1 MFLQVYKYLF
11 CNNANIQN
19 LLRVEFYICNGRES
33 SNVLKKICFFES
45 CTFSVWYLLNHPKV
59 LEKNSFDS

>member
-11 CNNANIQN
+11 CNNANTQN

-33 SNVLKKICFFES
+33 SNVLKKFVS
-45 CTFSVWYLLNHPKV
+45 LKV
-59 LEKNSFDS
+59 VRSPYGIY